1 LNEIKLIEKLE
12 ITSINKEQ
20 LTKIKKRLPEYHRVK
35 KIIGHSRSQAQYT
48 LLTLQMIT
56 DSPYSR
62 MKQCIS
68 QIHHKFEAVSEA
80 YYDIEKKKDNLKNL
94 SEIEKRETESIIIS
108 LQDSMGNSL
117 RELGMFQ
124 DFYES
129 IRINNKIPV
138 NWNESDYEKQEIANM
153 VRHSFRL
160 GVQELSAHAT
170 VSKSAVEYWEQL
182 GIHPQIAETECRKYL
197 IMVHDMI
204 TKDKEV
210 TIKIMYEFLDA
221 MAFKFKDSYKFALD
235 RIGLKEL
242 GSEDFRASN

>member
-1 LNEIKLIEKLE
+1 LNDIELIENLE
-12 ITSINKEQ
+12 ITSINKDQ
-20 LTKIKKRLPEYHRVK
+20 LIKIKKRLPEYHRVK
-35 KIIGHSRSQAQYT
+35 KIIGHSKSQAQYT

-56 DSPYSR
+56 DSPMSR
-62 MKQCIS
+62 MKQCI
-68 QIHHKFEAVSEA
+68 A
-80 YYDIEKKKDNLKNL
+80 YYDIEKRKDNFKNL

-108 LQDSMGNSL
+108 LQDSMGNAL
-117 RELGMFQ
+117 RGLGLFQ
-124 DFYES
+124 DFYEA

-160 GVQELSAHAT
+160 GIQELSAHAS

-182 GIHPQIAETECRKYL
+182 GIHPQIAETDCRKYL
-197 IMVHDMI
+197 NMVHDMI

-242 GSEDFRASN
+242 GSEDFRAE